1 MRSSALAGLSTVA
14 GLVLLAHFGCGARVA
29 VDSRHDQLKVTHT
42 GKYDEVEIG
51 SKYVGLELL
60 NGSPLLNRISFYYPV
75 ANSVDLTRDYWKRG
89 EYPCLFLG
97 LKSGD
102 AAKEWI
108 GLEPWQY
115 ELTPYAVAYTRQ
127 DDTQAVTVSYDFTE
141 TLPAFRLRILVR
153 NRSDRPL
160 PIELYTHLEAT
171 QRTSHTYAIRESAW
185 TEHLET
191 GETIYINF
199 EAPDTGPNQ
208 LFVTNVGAMPSSFST
223 RSRTLGTAGYVPEW
237 WATHDAPLPGETI
250 PRGEPDRPAAAF
262 QYHKV
267 IEPDEVLEVEQL
279 IGSTRPG
286 EARDM
291 VEALRAS
298 YRDEIL
304 AYRGSIQRAAFARS
318 SLRSSD
324 RALDHSV
331 NWAQAILAANN
342 HYIDGSVVPMPE
354 PAEYNFYFTHDVL
367 LADLA
372 AVHFDLARASDEHV
386 IPHAYY
392 WKDDR
397 YRTEWASSDS
407 WNHLWFVIVASS
419 YLRHSGDTA
428 TVRKLYPYMEQ
439 SLSMAMSNRRADG
452 LLWAER
458 PDWWDIGHVYGPR
471 AYMTILAFRALRDF
485 AFTSLMLGQKTA
497 AELKHYED
505 VAAVLQAALTERLW
519 DEELGYLINVNPG
532 NEIDRHLYS
541 GSLLAAHYGLLDS
554 AKTVRLTETAGR
566 HMIDEQIGLYNAYPM
581 DFHERIEEYG
591 FSGGE
596 AGDPYYYFNGGVWP
610 HGNAWYALAL
620 MAVGRESEALEF
632 VKNVMTLEGVMESP
646 NGQPAMYEF
655 RNANSEDHEAYGQ
668 LDKPQFTW
676 AAAWYLYALYRLFGV
691 RENEW
696 NIAIEPFVPETTDQ
710 IEYGLTLGGSL
721 AQVRVRGTGSTI
733 RRLLIDGRPRSS
745 AVILGSGTTPSTV
758 EVELGEV
765 DAPYLASTEAIVV
778 NSGYRRRSNSLQVV
792 LKAFAGHSNR
802 TEIVSAVRPVSVVH
816 NRDEVTAGWSVG
828 RVGEAYRTQI
838 QLTHTSTL
846 DTLVVRF

>member
-127 DDTQAVTVSYDFTE
+127 DDTQAVTVSY
-141 TLPAFRLRILVR
+141 
-153 NRSDRPL
+153 DRPL

-304 AYRGSIQRAAFARS
+304 AYRGSIQRAAFANG

-372 AVHFDLARASDEHV
+372 AVHFDLPRVKQDLEYIITRASDEHV

-596 AGDPYYYFNGGVWP
+596 A
-610 HGNAWYALAL
+610 
-620 MAVGRESEALEF
+620 
-632 VKNVMTLEGVMESP
+632 
-646 NGQPAMYEF
+646 
-655 RNANSEDHEAYGQ
+655 
-668 LDKPQFTW
+668 
-676 AAAWYLYALYRLFGV
+676 
-691 RENEW
+691 
-696 NIAIEPFVPETTDQ
+696 
-710 IEYGLTLGGSL
+710 
-721 AQVRVRGTGSTI
+721 
-733 RRLLIDGRPRSS
+733 
-745 AVILGSGTTPSTV
+745 
-758 EVELGEV
+758 
-765 DAPYLASTEAIVV
+765 
-778 NSGYRRRSNSLQVV
+778 
-792 LKAFAGHSNR
+792 
-802 TEIVSAVRPVSVVH
+802 
-816 NRDEVTAGWSVG
+816 
-828 RVGEAYRTQI
+828 
-838 QLTHTSTL
+838 
-846 DTLVVRF
+846 